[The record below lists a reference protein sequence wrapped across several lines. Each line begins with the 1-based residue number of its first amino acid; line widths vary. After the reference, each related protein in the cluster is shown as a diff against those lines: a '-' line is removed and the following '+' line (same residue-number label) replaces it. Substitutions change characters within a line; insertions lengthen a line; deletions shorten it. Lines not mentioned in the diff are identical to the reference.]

1 MSRTGLGL
9 AALAGVLALALGLA
23 IGMAQLSEPTRPR
36 RRIPMPAGAL
46 PPPVRSPAPALPVRP
61 AAAAPGVDPNLPVYV
76 GASRRL
82 AAGAIDAIAADDLD
96 AALVDLAGRFLG
108 RPAQAIPAGSLPRER
123 LVLDLGAFDQL
134 SFVEQLL
141 ALANS
146 RRVRTRTEA
155 ADRFSDHVRQ
165 LRYGNGRVEP
175 CARLR
180 QASLWALAAQRRGY
194 LVDLTPH
201 LPGARQ
207 RQVAAQALLADPSVG
222 GPAAAAASRACRWS
236 AALPPLTLAELP
248 LAALPAAQA
257 SLRSGDLV
265 VLRGPATD
273 GEADRI
279 GLVDRRNGQL
289 GVLLVL
295 PGRGVVRVPD
305 LLALARSRPGVSGV
319 ALLRPIPNQNGRPER

>member
-201 LPGARQ
+201 LPGARDESKDHIAIQ
-207 RQVAAQALLADPSVG
+207 GHLTDHSLA
-222 GPAAAAASRACRWS
+222 S
-236 AALPPLTLAELP
+236 AVLQSSWGAHPLGAIINRHLV
-248 LAALPAAQA
+248 
-257 SLRSGDLV
+257 SLR
-265 VLRGPATD
+265 
-273 GEADRI
+273 RI
-279 GLVDRRNGQL
+279 TNHQ
-289 GVLLVL
+289 
-295 PGRGVVRVPD
+295 
-305 LLALARSRPGVSGV
+305 SW
-319 ALLRPIPNQNGRPER
+319 